1 MKGLR
6 LNIRQIKIR
15 NMIVAYIIIFIS
27 LCFFILPM
35 IWVFYCS
42 FRTQESIFTGKI
54 IPALEGL
61 TFNNYIKILSV
72 TDFPRYFVNSIKI
85 SSLVTIISLI
95 ISIFGAYG
103 LSRYDIKGKKIIIL
117 GIFSTQ
123 MFPQVLMLIP
133 LFLVVFSLNLMDTI
147 LGIVLTQL
155 ILVLPFC
162 LWMLKGYFDTIPI
175 DLDNAAKIDGGNLIQ
190 QLIYVILPIA
200 EPGIMVVAF
209 FSFVV
214 SWSDYLI
221 VSVISQS
228 QNTATLTLIISRLSS
243 SLLIR
248 WGQVCAV
255 ATLTI
260 VPTLILFTFVQKRL
274 IEGLTAGA
282 LKE

>member
-1 MKGLR
+1 MLR
-6 LNIRQIKIR
+6 LNTRQIRIR
-15 NMIVAYIIIFIS
+15 NMIVAYIVVFIS

-35 IWVFYCS
+35 IWIFYCS

-54 IPALEGL
+54 ISTLEGFTL
-61 TFNNYIKILSV
+61 KNYKTIFSV

-85 SSLVTIISLI
+85 SSLVTVISLI

-103 LSRYDIKGKKIIIL
+103 LSRYHIKGKKIIIL

-133 LFLVVFSLNLMDTI
+133 LFLVIFSLNLMDSV

-155 ILVLPFC
+155 ILVLPFSM
-162 LWMLKGYFDTIPI
+162 WMLKGYFDTIPI
-175 DLDNAAKIDGGNLIQ
+175 DLDNAAEIDGSNLIQ
-190 QLIYVILPIA
+190 RLIYVILPVA
-200 EPGIMVVAF
+200 EPGVMVVAF
-209 FSFVV
+209 YSFVV

-274 IEGLTAGA
+274 IKGLTAGA